1 MLNHPKFKE
10 FQKSSAI
17 IFFAMLVGLI
27 IFALISLAIHNYGGG
42 FANAELR
49 TIGFIVVPFFVLVG
63 IVFSRIFSNRLMGKA
78 ILEQDIEEKFNKY
91 RSALIVRL
99 AMLETPGI
107 IAISMFLLTGER
119 FFLGFLGILLFYFVT
134 LFPSE
139 PKIMSELYPDEEAFN
154 GER

>member
-1 MLNHPKFKE
+1 MLNHPKFQE

-17 IFFAMLVGLI
+17 IFFAMLLGLI

-42 FANAELR
+42 FLNAELR
-49 TIGFIVVPFFVLVG
+49 TIGFIAVPFFVLAG
-63 IVFSRIFSNRLMGKA
+63 IVCSRIFSNRLMRKA
-78 ILEQDIEEKFNKY
+78 IVEKDIEEKFNKY

-99 AMLETPGI
+99 AMLETPGL
-107 IAISMFLLTGER
+107 IAISTFLLTGER

-139 PKIMSELYPDEEAFN
+139 PKIMSELYPEEEAFN
-154 GER
+154 EER